1 MTDYR
6 TMFDKDYIG
15 SWDLQ
20 GDTVVTITGVVKK
33 KIKNAQEKEEHKP
46 ILSLQGYEK
55 KWVCNVTN
63 CTVIAN
69 MYGKHVE
76 KWAGKRVTIYPT
88 QTQAFGSMK
97 DCIRV
102 RPEMPADDGPRTQQA
117 RPQQSVGKAPDG
129 RPEPPPI

>member
-46 ILSLQGYEK
+46 ILSLEGYQK

-63 CTVIAN
+63 CTMIAN

-102 RPEMPADDGPRTQQA
+102 RPEVPSDDGKMPNRPTQSA
-117 RPQQSVGKAPDG
+117 SRGAPDG
-129 RPEPPPI
+129 RPEPPPLA